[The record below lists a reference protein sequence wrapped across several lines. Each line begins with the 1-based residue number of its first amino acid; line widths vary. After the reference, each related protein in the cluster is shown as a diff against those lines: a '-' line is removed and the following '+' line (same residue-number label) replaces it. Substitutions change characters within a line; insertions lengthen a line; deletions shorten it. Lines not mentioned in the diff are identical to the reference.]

1 MQRIFLKPDD
11 FDINNIEFSEVKI
24 NKEYKAKMVYVNYI
38 KNDIK
43 HWITLQT
50 PMMNIP
56 YGLSIYPKE
65 NGGNKYVVSLSFG
78 NIENNQMYEAFSKL
92 DKLVFDTAK
101 SQSVAW
107 FGIPQKKATDDK
119 IEDKISKLVTY
130 SKNKETGE
138 PNTKYPPTFKVN
150 IPVKNGELDCLFF
163 NTKKEKIDVKPED
176 LENLISKGSKAK
188 AIIEASVMW
197 IGTKTSLTWKIVQM
211 MVEEKTSLKEY
222 AFNDSDD
229 EDSAINESATKKE
242 DEDDDDDDDDAVV
255 EDSDVDE
262 AETA

>member
-1 MQRIFLKPDD
+1 
-11 FDINNIEFSEVKI
+11 
-24 NKEYKAKMVYVNYI
+24 MVYVNYI
-38 KNDIK
+38 ENDMA
-43 HWITLQT
+43 HRITLQT

-65 NGGNKYVVSLSFG
+65 NGGNKYTVSLSFG

-92 DKLVFDTAK
+92 DKLIFDTAK

-130 SKNKETGE
+130 SKNKDTGE

-150 IPVKNGELDCLFF
+150 IPVKNGQLDCFFF
-163 NTKKEKIDVKPED
+163 NSKKEKIDVKPED
-176 LENLISKGSKAK
+176 LENLLAKGSKAK

-197 IGTKTSLTWKIVQM
+197 IGTKTSLSWKIVQM
-211 MVEEKTSLKEY
+211 IVEEKASLTNY
-222 AFNDSDD
+222 AFSDSDD
-229 EDSAINESATKKE
+229 EEENNNEQVSASNIEE
-242 DEDDDDDDDDAVV
+242 DDDDDAVV

-262 AETA
+262 EVEAS